1 MGIRQD
7 VKEIFK
13 SFEFSKIDGQPMDE
27 DLNQLTHELTRALA
41 TIPTTN
47 GGGQHGMIGIIIA
60 DAECVTFSHSNAQF
74 LAPTNP
80 GPYPTTV
87 DDNVKI
93 CKCQVAEH
101 KAELA

>member
-1 MGIRQD
+1 MGICQD
-7 VKEIFK
+7 IEEIINSFK
-13 SFEFSKIDGQPMDE
+13 FSKIDRQPMDE
-27 DLNQLTHELTRALA
+27 DLNQLTRGLTRALA

-47 GGGQHGMIGIIIA
+47 GGGKHGMIGMIIA
-60 DAECVTFSHSNAQF
+60 DAEYVTFSHGYAQF

-87 DDNVKI
+87 DDDVKI
-93 CKCQVAEH
+93 SECQVAEH